1 MSEREHI
8 AALIADGAAAIDVAL
23 DDAAVGRLVGFV
35 EQLER
40 WRHRIN
46 LVGPGTLDELVERH
60 VIDSLGLLRLLDD
73 PQVTERVSRW
83 TDVGSGSGAPG
94 LLCALARPALHWT
107 LLEPIGKR
115 VSFMESVLRAG
126 GAPNCRVLQG
136 RLEDLEPQSCP
147 GLVSRAT
154 FAPEVWAQEGRAYA
168 APGGLLIVTMGAD
181 GLEAIIDGAWR
192 VDRFSLPVSSARR
205 VNAAIAC

>member
-1 MSEREHI
+1 MSQMDHI
-8 AALIADGAAAIDVAL
+8 GELIASGAAAIDVSL

-46 LVGPGTLDELVERH
+46 LVGPGTLPDLVERH
-60 VIDSLGLLRLLDD
+60 VIDSLGLLRMLDD
-73 PQVTERVSRW
+73 PEVMAQASHW

-94 LLCALARPALHWT
+94 LLCALARPEVHWT

-115 VSFMESVLRAG
+115 VSFMESVLRSG
-126 GAPNCRVLQG
+126 GAPRCRVQRG